1 MTFKEV
7 EDTRIAYYTKHRKA
21 TIIAILIFIAM
32 VVVFG
37 IVFPFILLWLAMV
50 YIVIAIIVVNTKTA
64 KEYQLYK
71 NSYKAYFVANS
82 LAKIFTNINYSHE
95 LGLKPEIVRRAMTT
109 ADRYSS
115 NDYMTATYKNIN
127 FTQADVHIEE
137 RHTTT
142 DSNGHTR
149 TYYVTIF
156 QGRFLVFD
164 FDRNFST
171 NLQVASRHFYGSR
184 LRSSSNQLKFEK
196 IKTESGDF
204 NKKFKVYAEDG
215 VDALYILDP
224 AFMEKIQ
231 KLYQD
236 CKHEILL
243 TFINKH
249 VYIAINDGKDSLEPP
264 RNIRKPLDEKVEL
277 EKVKKDILVITNF
290 VDSLNLDRYF
300 KGGK

>member
-7 EDTRIAYYTKHRKA
+7 EDTRIAYQTKRRRA
-21 TIIAILIFIAM
+21 IIIAVLGFVVL
-32 VVVFG
+32 VVVLG
-37 IVFPFILLWLAMV
+37 LVFPFILLWAALVYFVIAM
-50 YIVIAIIVVNTKTA
+50 IVINTKTA
-64 KEYQLYK
+64 KDYQTYK
-71 NSYKAYFVANS
+71 NNYKSYFVANS
-82 LAKIFTNINYSHE
+82 LAKIFTNINYDHK
-95 LGLKPEIVRRAMTT
+95 LGLNPSIVRQAMTT
-109 ADRYSS
+109 ADRYNS

-164 FDRNFST
+164 FDRNFTT

-184 LRSSSNQLKFEK
+184 LPHSSNQLKFQK
-196 IKTESGDF
+196 IKTESNDF
-204 NKKFKVYAEDG
+204 NKKFRVYAEDG

-249 VYIAINDGKDSLEPP
+249 VYIAINDKKDSLEPP
-264 RNIRKPLDEKVEL
+264 RSIRKPLDEKAEL
-277 EKVKKDILVITNF
+277 EKVQKDILVITNF